1 MPETLEIPRTLD
13 AVLVRHL
20 REHRQMAFVSGPRQ
34 VGKTTACRAVPKPSA
49 YFSWDDQDDRRL
61 ITKGPASVVSGLALD
76 ELREDSVTA
85 IFDEL
90 HKYARWKTF
99 LKGLYDKHSAA
110 LHVVVTGSSRLD
122 VYKRGGDSL
131 MGRYLLYRMHPLSV
145 GELASADLL
154 ETELRAPSRPN
165 VQRYERLLLHG
176 GFPEPF
182 VKGDVRFSRRWRQ
195 LREQQLVREDVR
207 DLAQIVD
214 LSRLEILVTLLR
226 EGSGFQLSYSS
237 LAQELNVSVDT
248 LRRWIATLS
257 ALHHGFLVRPW
268 FKNVAKSLR
277 KEPKWYLRDWSGITD
292 EGRRAETF
300 VACHLLK
307 AVESWEDFGFG
318 RFALHY
324 LRDKQKREVDFV
336 IVRDGKPWFLVEVK
350 KSDTQLSP
358 ALAYYQQATKAQH
371 AFQVVLDLPY
381 VNVDCFKKS
390 APTVVPAAT
399 LLSQLP

>member
-1 MPETLEIPRTLD
+1 MKQVPRTLD
-13 AVLVRHL
+13 SVLAHHL
-20 REHRQMAFVSGPRQ
+20 ATHRQMAFVSGPRQ
-34 VGKTTACRAVPKPSA
+34 VGKTTACRGVAKSLA
-49 YFSWDDQDDRRL
+49 YLSWDDQDDRRL
-61 ITKGPASVVSGLALD
+61 ITSGPSHVLSAVSSPQLRQGAATVVL
-76 ELREDSVTA
+76 
-85 IFDEL
+85 DEL

-99 LKGLYDKHSAA
+99 LKGLYDKHGAD
-110 LHVVVTGSSRLD
+110 LHILVTGSSRLD

-131 MGRYLLYRMHPLSV
+131 MGRYLLYRMHPLTV
-145 GELASADLL
+145 GELASTELP
-154 ETELRAPSRPN
+154 ETELRAPRKPSAEA
-165 VQRYERLLLHG
+165 YERLLLHG

-207 DLAQIVD
+207 DLTQIVE

-226 EGSGFQLSYSS
+226 EDSGMQLSYSA
-237 LAQELNVSVDT
+237 LAQQLNASVDT
-248 LRRWIATLS
+248 ARRWVSTLC

-277 KEPKWYLRDWSGITD
+277 KEPKWYLRDWSGISD

-307 AVESWEDFGFG
+307 AVETWEDLGFG

-350 KSDTQLSP
+350 QSDTNLSP
-358 ALAYYQQATKAQH
+358 ALPYFQRVTQAAH
-371 AFQVVLDLPY
+371 AFQLVMRLPY
-381 VNVDCFKKS
+381 VDVDCFKKS
-390 APTVVPAAT
+390 APTVVPATT

>member
-1 MPETLEIPRTLD
+1 MVHVRRTLD
-13 AVLVRHL
+13 AVLEHHL
-20 REHRQMAFVSGPRQ
+20 TTHRQMVFVSGPRQ
-34 VGKTTACRAVPKPSA
+34 VGKTTVCRAVPKPSV
-49 YFSWDDQDDRRL
+49 YLSWDDQDDRRA
-61 ITKGPASVVSGLALD
+61 ITKGPAHVFAAL
-76 ELREDSVTA
+76 EPQRLRERAVTA
-85 IFDEL
+85 VFDEL

-99 LKGLYDKHSAA
+99 LKGLYDKHGTE

-145 GELASADLL
+145 GELAFSGLPEA
-154 ETELRAPSRPN
+154 ELRAPTKPN
-165 VQRYERLLLHG
+165 PERYQQLLRHG

-182 VKGDVRFSRRWRQ
+182 VKNDVRFSRRWRQ
-195 LREQQLVREDVR
+195 LREHQLVREDVR
-207 DLAQIVD
+207 DMTQIAD
-214 LSRLEILVTLLR
+214 LSRLEVLVTLLR
-226 EGSGFQLSYSS
+226 EGSGLQLNYST
-237 LAQELNVSVDT
+237 LAQQLNTAVDT
-248 LRRWIATLS
+248 SRRWVSTLC

-277 KEPKWYLRDWSGITD
+277 KEPKWYLRDWSGIAD

-307 AVESWEDFGFG
+307 AVESWEDAGLG

-336 IVRDGKPWFLVEVK
+336 VVRDGKPWFLVEVK
-350 KSDTQLSP
+350 QSDTQLSP
-358 ALAYYQQATKAQH
+358 SLAYYQAATKAEH
-371 AFQVVLDLPY
+371 AFQLVMNLPY
-381 VNVDCFKKS
+381 VDADCFGKS
-390 APTVVPAAT
+390 TPTVVPAMT